1 MKRHMIHFCTAANER
16 VMLLQEQ
23 AQMSD
28 CGCDQLEKH
37 VEILKEIL
45 TTRKTIE
52 GSLTSTR
59 VNMLMR
65 MIGNELKTSDAAKKA
80 VLRKELIQ
88 AAAACIM
95 HLETL

>member
-1 MKRHMIHFCTAANER
+1 
-16 VMLLQEQ
+16 
-23 AQMSD
+23 MSD

-45 TTRKTIE
+45 VVRQNIE
-52 GSLTSTR
+52 RESSTPR
-59 VNMLMR
+59 VAMLMR
-65 MIGNELKTSDAAKKA
+65 MVAADAKNPAKRA
-80 VLRKELIQ
+80 TLRKELIQ

>member
-1 MKRHMIHFCTAANER
+1 
-16 VMLLQEQ
+16 
-23 AQMSD
+23 MSD

-45 TTRKTIE
+45 VVRANIE
-52 GSLTSTR
+52 KEASTPR
-59 VNMLMR
+59 VGILMR
-65 MIGNELKTSDAAKKA
+65 MVAMDAKNPAKAKT
-80 VLRKELIQ
+80 LRKELIQ